1 MFLSMSSGRSGLQLY
16 AFRRGAG
23 FPAWIRGDCI
33 GLFPPELR
41 RKRKR
46 EKRRTFIHW
55 WREREGEREREIRT
69 VRFGKTGSS
78 KIDQKFYRKIY
89 R

>member
-1 MFLSMSSGRSGLQLY
+1 MVDPPLRVVL
-16 AFRRGAG
+16 
-23 FPAWIRGDCI
+23 PACVILKEFGMDNEWKD
-33 GLFPPELR
+33 

-69 VRFGKTGSS
+69 VRFGKTGRS
-78 KIDQKFYRKIY
+78 KIDQKLYPKIDLKSI
-89 R
+89 